1 MPPRPTRRLD
11 ALVIVMESS
20 FSLKV
25 SRSSVTRT
33 VKVNVLAVVG
43 VPEMVFSLLGSA
55 ADGHSSRYFYSVTES
70 DRSVLRRLADDGN
83 EEAADLLAELAA
95 KRGDLEELRRLVD
108 DGNENAADR
117 LAELAA
123 ERGDLEQL
131 RRLVDDGNENAADRL
146 AELAAERGDLEQLQR
161 LVDEGNE
168 SAESLLSELIRKI
181 K

>member
-1 MPPRPTRRLD
+1 
-11 ALVIVMESS
+11 MESS
-20 FSLKV
+20 FSLKA

-33 VKVNVLAVVG
+33 VKVNVPAVVG
-43 VPEMVFSLLGSA
+43 VPGDGVLPPRQRA

-83 EEAADLLAELAA
+83 EEAADRLAELAA

-108 DGNENAADR
+108 DGND
-117 LAELAA
+117 
-123 ERGDLEQL
+123 
-131 RRLVDDGNENAADRL
+131 NAADRL